1 MSTFPQMADLL
12 PEGTSGQVTIKH
24 FEVTERDSAF
34 TRIRAVSHGR
44 DAYVPA
50 GRYAHL
56 VVGHTLMM
64 SDTPMEKR
72 TNREVV
78 MQAHGHVLI
87 AGLGLGMIL
96 HPIAAKA
103 SVTEITVIEKYA
115 DVTRLVGPTLP
126 AKVRV
131 IEADIFTWK
140 PERGTRYDTIY
151 HDVWPDITE
160 ENLDEM
166 ATLNRRFAR
175 CKAEGAWVGAWC
187 QDELKAQRRRN
198 RAHPQRR
205 WSW

>member
-1 MSTFPQMADLL
+1 MNTFPKMVEIL
-12 PEGTSGQVTIKH
+12 PEGTSGQVVVRHI
-24 FEVTERDSAF
+24 EVTEQDSAF
-34 TRIRAVSHGR
+34 TRIRAIQHGR

-56 VVGHTLMM
+56 MVGHTLMM
-64 SDTPMEKR
+64 SDTPMEQR
-72 TNREVV
+72 TNSGIVR
-78 MQAHGHVLI
+78 QAHGHVLI
-87 AGLGLGMIL
+87 AGLGLGMIP

-103 SVTEITVIEKYA
+103 NVTEITVIEKYA
-115 DVTRLVGPTLP
+115 DVIRLVGPTLP

-140 PERGTRYDTIY
+140 PEKGTRYDTLYWDI
-151 HDVWPDITE
+151 WPDITE
-160 ENLDEM
+160 SNLDEM

-175 CKAEGAWVGAWC
+175 CKAEDAWMGAWC

-198 RAHPQRR
+198 RAQPQRR